1 MSRVISAPAAVWP
14 ATGPITSPTRNGCCT
29 ASGVGRAEVGEVGE
43 QVGVGFE
50 ALRGD
55 LAVAQ
60 PGEAVAVDVLDG
72 PAAVGIEGGLGV
84 VVAQDVG
91 QHLQGGRL
99 GLFGAMPSKLTWNG
113 PASTSPAGSGW
124 RAWGPV
130 AYRAVPVCR
139 PPWYWEKVKVNATS
153 ARASLSVSTL

>member
-55 LAVAQ
+55 LAVAE

-72 PAAVGIEGGLGV
+72 PAAVGVEGGLGAV
-84 VVAQDVG
+84 EAQDVR
-91 QHLQGGRL
+91 QHLQGGGPGLLGRVAGVFQDLGPRL
-99 GLFGAMPSKLTWNG
+99 Q
-113 PASTSPAGSGW
+113 
-124 RAWGPV
+124 V
-130 AYRAVPVCR
+130 V
-139 PPWYWEKVKVNATS
+139 
-153 ARASLSVSTL
+153 